1 MAVSADVVEALR
13 AKFDTLLPHLDERQQ
28 RLLLGAEARSLGH
41 GGIAAVASA
50 SGASRSR
57 ISQGASELEAGPEPL
72 GRARKVGGGRKS
84 LTETDPELVGAL
96 LARVE
101 PTRRGDPESPLSWT
115 TLSTRKLAEE
125 LTAAGHKVGPDTV
138 ARLLREQGFS
148 LQGNSSAALLAGVAA
163 DDVCALSEPDFVA
176 RFEFLDLPALMAAA
190 GAHTY
195 PELQARF
202 PQLFKLHYADPPVYD
217 PDDPAV
223 LRTYRLRVSTL
234 FFPTLDL
241 VEALRRLTRTRRAL
255 DAAEP
260 TRAEYEGGAVLGA
273 SAWLAVFPDDAI
285 GAGTPTRAQIEALF
299 GADNVV
305 AAFETV

>member
-1 MAVSADVVEALR
+1 MIVTSFADQLMVRLLDPADVQALLVPPADTGKQRIRTLLAGVYRPELLEVEAVDEVTVSATRFQVPVVEPARANGLLDQLSPSPGSRTQLSVELPAL
-13 AKFDTLLPHLDERQQ
+13 ADPLWLD
-28 RLLLGAEARSLGH
+28 LM
-41 GGIAAVASA
+41 IDAV
-50 SGASRSR
+50 
-57 ISQGASELEAGPEPL
+57 
-72 GRARKVGGGRKS
+72 V
-84 LTETDPELVGAL
+84 
-96 LARVE
+96 RV
-101 PTRRGDPESPLSWT
+101 RVS
-115 TLSTRKLAEE
+115 
-125 LTAAGHKVGPDTV
+125 
-138 ARLLREQGFS
+138 
-148 LQGNSSAALLAGVAA
+148 SSAALLAGVAA